1 MRKKM
6 TAWLA
11 MTVSFM
17 LAAGGTAAFA
27 AQTEAEEAAVETEA
41 DTGDASLD
49 DPRNQDGIGSKEI
62 LVVSFGTSFNDSRRM
77 TIGAIENA
85 IDEAFQDYDVRRAFT
100 SDIII
105 DHVSRRDGVVIDSVE
120 NALERAM
127 DNGVKELVVQP
138 THLMSGFE
146 YNDLYD
152 MIAQNA
158 DAFESVTV
166 GAPLLDTDAD
176 MAAVEEIL
184 VDWTKEYDDGKTAI
198 VFMGHGT
205 EPDSNGVYAAM
216 QELMTED
223 GHDNYFIGTVEAEPS
238 LEDVLALVK
247 EGSYERVV
255 LEPMMVVAGD
265 HANNDMAGDEDG
277 SWKRAFEAEGYEVTC
292 LLRGLGE
299 NEDIQNL
306 YIEHLKKA
314 LEG

>member
-1 MRKKM
+1 MNRENE
-6 TAWLA
+6 L
-11 MTVSFM
+11 
-17 LAAGGTAAFA
+17 
-27 AQTEAEEAAVETEA
+27 
-41 DTGDASLD
+41 
-49 DPRNQDGIGSKEI
+49 
-62 LVVSFGTSFNDSRRM
+62 LVVSFGTTSAESRRLNIESVERA
-77 TIGAIENA
+77 IG
-85 IDEAFQDYDVRRAFT
+85 EAAGEDWQVCRCFT
-100 SDIII
+100 SQTIINI
-105 DHVSRRDGVVIDSVE
+105 IARREGCRTDNIAE
-120 NALERAM
+120 ALERAEAA
-127 DNGVKELVVQP
+127 GVRNLAVQP
-138 THLMSGFE
+138 THLMKGLE
-146 YNDLYD
+146 YDKLCRILEGY
-152 MIAQNA
+152 A
-158 DAFESVTV
+158 DSFGKVAV
-166 GAPLLDTDAD
+166 GDPLLTSDDD
-176 MAAVEEIL
+176 FKRVEKALTE
-184 VDWTKEYDDGKTAI
+184 WTAEYDDGKTAI

-205 EPDSNGVYAAM
+205 EADSNGVYAAM